1 MTTDIELVVRQLFD
15 SFDNLDFGAI
25 RGQITTDGQGVD
37 EISRRWLRNSDEIA
51 KYFAELGQMVSQV
64 KSELSDLHV
73 VTWGDS
79 ALVTLWL
86 EQSYVLDGKEQHVSA
101 PTTIALRLL
110 DGGWKVA
117 LIHSVPLP
125 AED

>member
-25 RGQITTDGQGVD
+25 RGQITTDAQGVD
-37 EISRRWLRNSDEIA
+37 EIARRWLRNTDEIA

-64 KSELSDLHV
+64 KSEPKDVHV
-73 VTWGDS
+73 VTWGDV

-86 EQSYVLDGKEQHVSA
+86 EQSYVLEGKAQHVSA
-101 PTTIALRLL
+101 PTTIALRLV
-110 DGGWKVA
+110 DGSWKVA